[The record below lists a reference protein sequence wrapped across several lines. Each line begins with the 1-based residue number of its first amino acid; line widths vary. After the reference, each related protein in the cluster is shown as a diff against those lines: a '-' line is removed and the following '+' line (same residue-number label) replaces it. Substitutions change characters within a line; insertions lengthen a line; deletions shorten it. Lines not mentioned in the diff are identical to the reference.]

1 MPFSVF
7 LSAAGEF
14 LMLMSMV
21 YLVPYYLYCIV
32 GYKII
37 FYVSLIA
44 FSLFILLALATS
56 NLEFSNL
63 NWVWRYFFKGWAR
76 SPWHR
81 SSRNSPLS
89 VIVRSSTP
97 VAGTPEARSFP
108 HQMTGI
114 WTVSGF
120 SFSCVTTPTGKG
132 KAVWQ
137 NDVKTWPW
145 SNVFP
150 PCPLAGWCH
159 FHQSS
164 PARRLQTCHSQSR
177 LFRQDIFLSVCR
189 VWAYMQI
196 WSIVLEWI

>member
-63 NWVWRYFFKGWAR
+63 NWVWRYFFKG
-76 SPWHR
+76 
-81 SSRNSPLS
+81 
-89 VIVRSSTP
+89 
-97 VAGTPEARSFP
+97 
-108 HQMTGI
+108 
-114 WTVSGF
+114 
-120 SFSCVTTPTGKG
+120 
-132 KAVWQ
+132 
-137 NDVKTWPW
+137 
-145 SNVFP
+145 
-150 PCPLAGWCH
+150 
-159 FHQSS
+159 
-164 PARRLQTCHSQSR
+164 
-177 LFRQDIFLSVCR
+177 
-189 VWAYMQI
+189 
-196 WSIVLEWI
+196 